1 VLQYILKIE
10 GGDGAAR
17 ATIKQRARVT
27 GAIAARVR
35 KRRPLVIGLATK
47 SRLQCGLAAVGLAV
61 GHLVPMCRLRP
72 PSWHTA
78 RPYVKIAGTA
88 SYWARGLEPHQHMQA
103 PVVEASPLLSQGPST
118 DRALRHR
125 AAVWTGVNRRY
136 FQSARRAVMVAIS
149 RTRSPMCINKLMS
162 SSAIRPCRAISSRGL
177 RHFTNLLRTL
187 A

>member
-72 PSWHTA
+72 PSWPPPVLTL
-78 RPYVKIAGTA
+78 K
-88 SYWARGLEPHQHMQA
+88 SLERLHI
-103 PVVEASPLLSQGPST
+103 G
-118 DRALRHR
+118 R
-125 AAVWTGVNRRY
+125 AA
-136 FQSARRAVMVAIS
+136 SS
-149 RTRSPMCINKLMS
+149 RTST
-162 SSAIRPCRAISSRGL
+162 CRRQ
-177 RHFTNLLRTL
+177 
-187 A
+187 